1 MASISGTTSNLGNT
15 SLRGYGGLMSGIDR
29 DSIIEQMSLG
39 SVTKIQNQKN
49 AITSLTW
56 KQEAYRDIIN
66 QILDIQDKYLS
77 YSATNNLTDP
87 SLFMKNVITP
97 KGDEKVTKYVSASGS
112 SNLLDMMSVR
122 GVEQLATSANL
133 QSDVKGTGAIETGK
147 QYEGEF
153 RTSKL
158 QGTSLIFGSYGTEDK
173 FNTAATFTFSSSYRD
188 ENGKTVEIDYE
199 TTDMEKLERQLNE
212 MVKAN
217 EFKVD
222 DGKTIQFEWDE
233 TNERMCV
240 NYHKVTS
247 VKGQKFE
254 IGDKITGDNA
264 TDTVV
269 RSNSSALTALGL
281 DKDNVTEDGIS
292 GEKIDGKKG
301 YTLAVLNANTKN
313 FKESSVKTD
322 HDMATYLSGKKFTIT
337 YGGQSRS
344 LELITKDDLADIKK
358 MVADNPGDP
367 DIGEKAF
374 LTAVQNNLDKAFGR
388 GKIEVKAG
396 ANGIEF
402 DDATSNGNTLTIS
415 SSSKSVMRQMG
426 IDKLNSNKV
435 SLENS
440 LWDNRERLGLDGL
453 VKGSYD
459 LSTDE
464 GLEAAKKEFNSA
476 LANFT
481 INGVTIKG
489 LNADMTVNQM
499 VSKINASD
507 AGVKATY
514 LSTSNKFS
522 LISTETGSG
531 RSITLG
537 EEIYD
542 PTTGDMT
549 LDGANP
555 DRSGDV
561 AYLLFGGAGMDRKD
575 GEDAIMYVDF
585 GTGEPQKM
593 VSSSNTFEL
602 DGLKVTVSGT
612 FGGTKEADGSFKLD
626 NTQAVTFDASADT
639 DKVTEK
645 VKKFIEDYN
654 ALVKAINTQIT
665 TKPDKSYGP
674 LSDAQKDEMDETSIE
689 NWEKK
694 AKEGLLYNDSIMR
707 DLSMDISGVMNQM
720 LGGGVTYEDLEEMGI
735 TMSEDLYD
743 GGTLVFD
750 EEKFKAAM
758 NEDPE
763 KVGRV
768 FTGGDG
774 VSKGLTTVVGDTLK
788 QYATRYRYLNN
799 NSYGRLVEEA
809 GSDKMTL
816 SLQNNTIYKQLKDMQ
831 ETLTTLQTRLKSEQ
845 DRYIKQFT
853 YMEQAISNMNSQSSY
868 LSSLG
873 G

>member
-199 TTDMEKLERQLNE
+199 TTDMEKLEGQMNK

-233 TNERMCV
+233 TNQRMCV

>member
-29 DSIIEQMSLG
+29 DSIIEQMSLA
-39 SVTKIQNQKN
+39 SQTKIQNQKN

>member
-29 DSIIEQMSLG
+29 DSIIEQMSLA
-39 SVTKIQNQKN
+39 SQTKIQNQKN

-199 TTDMEKLERQLNE
+199 TTDMEKLEGQLNK

-233 TNERMCV
+233 TNQRMCV

>member
-233 TNERMCV
+233 TNQRMCV